1 MPSRATAVASSRS
14 LLPLEA
20 MFAASRVARVLV
32 RSSAAH
38 APHARPAF
46 GGTCRRAL
54 SSSSRP
60 RDDDEGPVAATEAD
74 THALVDMDAFLA
86 PLRNHERTGVPRGAG
101 SSASEPEQRFD
112 LGRMRRLLATLGDP
126 HVGYPVIH
134 VAGTKGKGSVVSF
147 LAAIL
152 REAGVNTGT
161 YKSPHVRSV
170 RERIVCGPFDA
181 ARRGAAD
188 GRLFAGGGLDAA
200 TAEATRAFVKSESAS
215 AKSASGNHR
224 QETTGSLSYFE
235 ALTAFAFSAF
245 ARANVECAVVEVGVG
260 GAVDATNVVPA
271 AHTAASVLTALG
283 DDHLEALGGSRGAVA
298 AAKAGITRARRPVFV
313 GVQPCIELEV
323 LLLSNVYAAGG
334 RLIDESDVAT
344 RAVSRG
350 TRVGSEG
357 DEGDVAQIV
366 DFEIASRPRDDDG
379 TKPLEWRA
387 LRGVRM
393 RALGP
398 HQREN
403 ARLAVSVIEFLRRG
417 GGARRDGGD
426 ADPRLPW
433 SRVADDDVRRG
444 LETAHSPGCFEIIRR
459 PDDDTECG
467 SPVWIVADGAHT
479 AGSAEAAFATLRE
492 TTLLETTKTRL
503 ENESGACLAVV
514 VAMASDKNHVDVMRE
529 VLHADPAFVF
539 CAETLVSG
547 GTARAAPAT
556 ALRDAFRAA
565 KIAAKNASGGEKHK
579 ENDAETCP
587 RVVVIPELE
596 RAMAE
601 AVDAVR
607 DHGGGVVCVLGSLN
621 VVARAEAW
629 ANGTGGE

>member
-1 MPSRATAVASSRS
+1 MPT
-14 LLPLEA
+14 
-20 MFAASRVARVLV
+20 
-32 RSSAAH
+32 
-38 APHARPAF
+38 RP
-46 GGTCRRAL
+46 

-112 LGRMRRLLATLGDP
+112 LGRHRRLLATLGDP

-215 AKSASGNHR
+215 AKSASGPS
-224 QETTGSLSYFE
+224 ETTGSLSYFE
-235 ALTAFAFSAF
+235 ALTAFAFTAF
-245 ARANVECAVVEVGVG
+245 ARARTWSARSWRL
-260 GAVDATNVVPA
+260 AWAAPDATNVVPA

-313 GVQPCIELEV
+313 GAQPCIELEV

-334 RLIDESDVAT
+334 RLVDESDVAT

-417 GGARRDGGD
+417 ARRDGGD

-459 PDDDTECG
+459 PPDDTECG

-539 CAETLVSG
+539 CAETLVSVG
-547 GTARAAPAT
+547 RRAPRRRRRFAT
-556 ALRDAFRAA
+556 RFRG
-565 KIAAKNASGGEKHK
+565 KIRENASGGEKSQRK
-579 ENDAETCP
+579 RRGDLSA
-587 RVVVIPELE
+587 VVVIPELE

-607 DHGGGVVCVLGSLN
+607 DRGGGSCASSGRS
-621 VVARAEAW
+621 
-629 ANGTGGE
+629 TS